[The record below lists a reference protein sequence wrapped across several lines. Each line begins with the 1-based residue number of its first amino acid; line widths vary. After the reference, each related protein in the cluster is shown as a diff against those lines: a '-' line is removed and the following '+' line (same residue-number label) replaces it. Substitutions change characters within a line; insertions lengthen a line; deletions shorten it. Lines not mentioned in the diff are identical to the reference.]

1 MPIFGKFDPRAKQVL
16 DIAQQTAINLRRRFW
31 GTEHLLIGLLAR
43 AADDLPGL
51 PDNITLESVQE
62 AVKQLTSPSQLP
74 PKVLDWITP
83 ASSKPIAVARC
94 EASMLLPA
102 LSAAEA
108 ALICRLS
115 ALLAEDSERPS
126 VR

>member
-16 DIAQQTAINLRRRFW
+16 DTAQQTAITFAAALGDRASVDR
-31 GTEHLLIGLLAR
+31 LLAR

-74 PKVLDWITP
+74 P
-83 ASSKPIAVARC
+83 RC
-94 EASMLLPA
+94 WN
-102 LSAAEA
+102 
-108 ALICRLS
+108 
-115 ALLAEDSERPS
+115 
-126 VR
+126 